1 MLASP
6 VSLLAV
12 AVGGAAG
19 SVARYLVVL
28 AVGQWISTRFP
39 YGTLI
44 VNASGCFAMGVL
56 SELAALAWS
65 PSPEMRALVLVGVL
79 GGFTTFSSFTL
90 DIGVL
95 VARDEM
101 AAAAGYLLASMAL
114 TILGFFAGLAV
125 VRSLVPVPLL

>member
-19 SVARYLVVL
+19 SVARYLL
-28 AVGQWISTRFP
+28 ILLVGQWVGTRFP

-56 SELAALAWS
+56 SELAALVWS
-65 PSPEMRALVLVGVL
+65 PSPELRALVLVGVL

-95 VARDEM
+95 VGRNEM
-101 AAAAGYLLASMAL
+101 AAAMGYLLASVVL
-114 TILGFFAGLAV
+114 TILGFFAGLWV
-125 VRSLVPVPLL
+125 VRSLVPVSLS

>member
-19 SVARYLVVL
+19 SVARYLLILL
-28 AVGQWISTRFP
+28 AARWLGTGFP
-39 YGTLI
+39 FGTLI
-44 VNASGCFAMGVL
+44 VNAAGCFAMGVL
-56 SELAALAWS
+56 SELAALVWS
-65 PSPEMRALVLVGVL
+65 PSPELRALVLVGVL

-95 VARDEM
+95 VGRDEL
-101 AAAAGYLLASMAL
+101 AAAAGYLVASMAL
-114 TILGFFAGLAV
+114 TILGFFAGLWA
-125 VRSLVPVPLL
+125 VRSLVPVS

>member
-19 SVARYLVVL
+19 SVARYLL
-28 AVGQWISTRFP
+28 ILLVGQWIGTRFP

-44 VNASGCFAMGVL
+44 VNATGCFAMGVL

-65 PSPEMRALVLVGVL
+65 PSPELRALILVGVL

-95 VARDEM
+95 VGRDEL
-101 AAAAGYLLASMAL
+101 AAAAGYLVASMAL
-114 TILGFFAGLAV
+114 TILGFFAGLWA
-125 VRSLVPVPLL
+125 VRSLVSVSV

>member
-6 VSLLAV
+6 VLLLTV

-19 SVARYLVVL
+19 SVARYLL
-28 AVGQWISTRFP
+28 ILTVGQWLGTRFP

-44 VNASGCFAMGVL
+44 VNGLGCFAMGVL
-56 SELAALAWS
+56 SELAVLAWS
-65 PSPEMRALVLVGVL
+65 PSPEMRALILTGVL

-95 VARDEM
+95 VGRDEM
-101 AAAAGYLLASMAL
+101 GAAMGYLLASMAL

-125 VRSLVPVPLL
+125 VRSLVPVPLS